1 MDTGKL
7 IAQLRK
13 SRGLNQEQLASA
25 LKVSSSTIA
34 MWETNKR
41 ALKDETIR
49 QLADFF
55 NISTDYLLGRETP
68 EWATNQDIVDI
79 EKAIKD
85 NVPMNYDGI
94 ELDEED
100 RAQIDRVIRAVM
112 WEKLEARKKEKNDE
126 QK

>member
-1 MDTGKL
+1 MFGDKL
-7 IAQLRK
+7 KGLRK
-13 SRGLNQEQLASA
+13 ASKLTQEQLANKIGVA
-25 LKVSSSTIA
+25 KTTIA
-34 MWETNKR
+34 SYEQNARTPDPVIQSK
-41 ALKDETIR
+41 I
-49 QLADFF
+49 ADYF
-55 NISTDYLLGRETP
+55 NVSLDYLHGREVP
-68 EWATNQDIVDI
+68 SWATNQDVLDI